1 MNKTAVSSYHLD
13 PETLRHELQQVLDLS
28 LAHLRELRQSPV
40 KPDLKPGA
48 VAGAFPS
55 EAPQAPRTMDEIL
68 EIVKGHLLP
77 AITHW
82 QHPRFFAY
90 YPATTSIPAILSELL
105 IASLGSVGLQWSAN
119 PAATE
124 LECVVMDWIMRML
137 HAPADSPFLHES
149 REGGGIIQNTAGEA
163 MAVIMVAARVHQH
176 RKDHGELSPEEL
188 YWQDSSSL
196 VVYMSDQTH
205 FSGPKAVRVAGM
217 RLHKIPARKLAHG
230 NYGITAADVK
240 AAMALDRSRGL
251 TPCAV
256 LLNYGSTNTS
266 GTDDLESFRDLR
278 ETEKVWVHVDAAY
291 AGASLI
297 LPEYRERSR
306 LIQDLATSFNFNG
319 SKWFLCG
326 FDSAFLFIRDRQLL
340 KAVYAAG
347 DSYMA
352 KAADE
357 EVYNP
362 EFKDWSI
369 PLGRRFRSLRI
380 WMVLSYFGVE
390 GLQNYLR
397 HSIGQ
402 ANAFRKRIDESGVF
416 KQTVATEWG
425 LVCFQLNTDD
435 PRKNERFL
443 QRLDELGELG
453 KKFLVYPSQMNGERF
468 VRLALGSI
476 HSKTEDLDYLW
487 EACLK
492 AADET
497 RT

>member
-1 MNKTAVSSYHLD
+1 MNKTAANSFHLD
-13 PETLRHELQQVLDLS
+13 PETLRHELKLVLDVS
-28 LAHLRELRQSPV
+28 MAHLQDLRQSPV

-48 VAGAFPS
+48 VAAAFPA
-55 EAPQAPRTMDEIL
+55 EAPPGPRSVDEL
-68 EIVKGHLLP
+68 MEIVKGHLLP

-137 HAPADSPFLHES
+137 HAPSDSPFLHES

-163 MAVIMVAARVHQH
+163 MAVVMVAARVHQH
-176 RKDHGELSPEEL
+176 RKEQGELSPEEL

-217 RLHKIPARKLAHG
+217 RLHKIPARKLPHG
-230 NYGITAADVK
+230 NYGITADDVK
-240 AAMALDRSRGL
+240 VAMAADRALGL

-256 LLNYGSTNTS
+256 ILNYGSTNTS

-278 ETEKVWVHVDAAY
+278 ESEDVWVHVDGAY

-297 LPEYRERSR
+297 LPEYRQRAR

-326 FDSAFLFIRDRQLL
+326 FDSAFLYIRDRQLL

-347 DSYMA
+347 DTFMA

-390 GLQNYLR
+390 GLQTYLR
-397 HSIGQ
+397 QSIAQ
-402 ANAFRKRIDESGVF
+402 ADDFRKRIDDSGIF

-435 PRKNERFL
+435 SRKNERFL
-443 QRLDELGELG
+443 QRLDELSEQG
-453 KKFLVYPSQMNGERF
+453 KKFLVYPSQIHGERF
-468 VRLALGSI
+468 VRLALGSV
-476 HSKTEDLDYLW
+476 HSTAEDMEYLW
-487 EACLK
+487 TMCLK
-492 AADET
+492 AAGP
-497 RT
+497 